1 MMTGSVGSRES
12 SSSAAKMLFIVS
24 SNVEKV
30 DQDTRKLIRSHV
42 MQGKKQKRFRA
53 KSGFRTTSAESMKSR
68 NQAVPI
74 KLVDVIT
81 TSVPLL
87 PGRIGSD
94 LCFFEFRDEVEPRV
108 LMNMIKC

>member
-1 MMTGSVGSRES
+1 MTAADESRHAS
-12 SSSAAKMLFIVS
+12 SSSAKMLFIVS

-42 MQGKKQKRFRA
+42 MQGKKQKRARA
-53 KSGFRTTSAESMKSR
+53 KSGFRTTTAGSFKSG
-68 NQAVPI
+68 NQTVPI
-74 KLVDVIT
+74 QLMDVIT

-94 LCFFEFRDEVEPRV
+94 LSFFEFRDEVEPRV